1 MHRLILIAVLVAVLH
16 TPVTNAQN
24 SEELK
29 VLFVGNSLTYYND
42 MPAMASA
49 LYEAHRPA
57 LRVQTKVV
65 AQPGASVAD
74 HLSEKEFRNALEI
87 GDFDIVVVQEI
98 GGWPLCP
105 DDFEGCQGS
114 IPALKEAF
122 VLTRAAQATPIWYST
137 WQTNPETQGTLSN
150 LVQEIA
156 ADEGVTVAD
165 TGAAMYE
172 FGKRNGMDD
181 VLAKDG
187 HPDCLGSWIA
197 AATIANAIL
206 DRGLNEERATKSSL
220 DSSSNE
226 AKECPVPPDYVMKQ
240 IIYAANGDRATR

>member
-1 MHRLILIAVLVAVLH
+1 MLTAALHAPVAH
-16 TPVTNAQN
+16 AES
-24 SEELK
+24 SEQLK

-42 MPAMASA
+42 MPAMVSA

-57 LRVQTKVV
+57 IEVQAKEV
-65 AQPGASVAD
+65 AQPGTSVAV
-74 HLSEKEFRNALEI
+74 HLSEKEFRDALGT

-114 IPALKEAF
+114 VPALKEAF
-122 VLTRAAQATPIWYST
+122 ALTRAAQAKPIWYST
-137 WQTNPETQGTLSN
+137 WQANPEAQESLSD
-150 LVQEIA
+150 LVRDIA

-165 TGAAMYE
+165 TGAAIYE

-206 DRGLNEERATKSSL
+206 DQGLNEDSVTNSSL
-220 DSSSNE
+220 DSSSN
-226 AKECPVPPDYVMKQ
+226 AASKCPAPPDYVMKQ